1 MNVVINNGTTANI
14 NQTTNNTNAQ
24 NIGHDRLTPSIAIS
38 VNDVECYAYDFGMAN
53 EQFCLLGQAMDLLRH
68 HRNDLTSFETLC
80 ELIQQACWNM
90 ANNAEHNKKDLLAL
104 LPMARQPNHN
114 KPA

>member
-1 MNVVINNGTTANI
+1 MNVVINTGTTANI
-14 NQTTNNTNAQ
+14 HQNTTNNHAQ
-24 NIGHDRLTPSIAIS
+24 NIGHERLTPSIGLS

-68 HRNDLTSFETLC
+68 HKDDLTAFETLC

-90 ANNAEHNKKDLLAL
+90 ANNAEHNKKDLLGL
-104 LPMARQPNHN
+104 LPATRQPNHN